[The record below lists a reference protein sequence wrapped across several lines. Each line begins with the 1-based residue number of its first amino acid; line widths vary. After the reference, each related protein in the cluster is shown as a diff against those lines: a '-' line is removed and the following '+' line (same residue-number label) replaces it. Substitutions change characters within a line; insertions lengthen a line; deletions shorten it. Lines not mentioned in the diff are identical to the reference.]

1 MRHDPAL
8 VSESRAW
15 FRKAAADLRAA
26 DVERAADP
34 PLFADIVFHAQQA
47 AEKTLKGF
55 LTWHHQTFRKT
66 HSLEE
71 LGEQCLT
78 ISKPGAQTAHRPRR
92 ATHRVRVEVS
102 LSGGV
107 DEPDANEADDAVT
120 VAREVFEGVLRALP
134 GDVRP

>member
-8 VSESRAW
+8 VSESRAS
-15 FRKAAADLRAA
+15 FRRAAADLRAA

-55 LTWHHQTFRKT
+55 LTWHRQTFRKT

-71 LGEQCLT
+71 LGEQCLA
-78 ISKPGAQTAHRPRR
+78 ISTALKPLIDR
-92 ATHRVRVEVS
+92 AVPLTEYAWKFRYP
-102 LSGGV
+102 GDM
-107 DEPDANEADDAVT
+107 DEPDASEADQAVA

-134 GDVRP
+134 GDIRP

>member
-1 MRHDPAL
+1 MRHDLAL

-78 ISKPGAQTAHRPRR
+78 ISPVLKPLIDR
-92 ATHRVRVEVS
+92 AVPLTEYAWKFRYPGTSTSRMPMRLTTPS
-102 LSGGV
+102 LS
-107 DEPDANEADDAVT
+107 P
-120 VAREVFEGVLRALP
+120 ARCSRVF
-134 GDVRP
+134 